1 MLIPAF
7 AVGRT
12 QELLYSLN
20 SLLREGAIPSIPV
33 YVDSPLAIDTTTV
46 FEMHPETFDQ
56 SEDMVKKVKELFDF
70 PLLRFTRDVEES
82 KAINSAKGPM
92 IVIAA
97 SGMMEAGRIL
107 HHLANGAADP
117 RNTILIVGFQAEHT
131 LGRRIIEKQPMLKIY
146 GDEIP
151 LRAQVEVI
159 NGYSAH
165 ADRGELTAWI
175 DKVKAA
181 SPKLGPVWLVHGE
194 PEAQDALKTSLSAKG
209 YSVECPEPHTRATF

>member
-1 MLIPAF
+1 
-7 AVGRT
+7 
-12 QELLYSLN
+12 
-20 SLLREGAIPSIPV
+20 
-33 YVDSPLAIDTTTV
+33 
-46 FEMHPETFDQ
+46 
-56 SEDMVKKVKELFDF
+56 VKKVKELFEF

-117 RNTILIVGFQAEHT
+117 RNTILIVGFQAENT
-131 LGRRIIEKQPMLKIY
+131 LGRRILEKQPMLKIF
-146 GDEIP
+146 GDQIP

-175 DKVKAA
+175 DKVKTE

-194 PEAQDALKTSLSAKG
+194 PEAQDAFKTSLSAKG
-209 YSVECPEPHTRATF
+209 YSVECPEPHTRVAF